1 MQTSSQVPGY
11 LTQSLT
17 GENFE
22 KGSVWIKEKY
32 LIKNNHSLE
41 KQIDIYDFSTREGR
55 REGVRERWREGGR
68 KEGGREGGMKEGRKE
83 GGRKEGKKF
92 LRTGIELN
100 GELLPWEP
108 WV

>member
-1 MQTSSQVPGY
+1 
-11 LTQSLT
+11 
-17 GENFE
+17 
-22 KGSVWIKEKY
+22 
-32 LIKNNHSLE
+32 
-41 KQIDIYDFSTREGR
+41 
-55 REGVRERWREGGR
+55 
-68 KEGGREGGMKEGRKE
+68 MKEGRKE